1 MRSKRELITQEED
14 PLTGFANLFDIGIV
28 FSLGFMVSLIT
39 YLGLPELL
47 GNQDMVLVK
56 NPGTDSME
64 MIIKKGEHLEK
75 LQPTGSSLAGD
86 GGQKLGTAYR
96 LPSGEVVYVPETAAD
111 SEE

>member
-1 MRSKRELITQEED
+1 
-14 PLTGFANLFDIGIV
+14 
-28 FSLGFMVSLIT
+28 
-39 YLGLPELL
+39 
-47 GNQDMVLVK
+47 
-56 NPGTDSME
+56 ME